1 MIDKILA
8 LKARGVTFLIIEH
21 NMDLVMRICRPL
33 IVMAQGRVIAR
44 GSPDEVRNDP
54 RVLDAYLGE
63 ATAVSDAL
71 LAVHDVVAGYVPG
84 LPIVHGVS
92 LQVSAREVVSIIGP
106 NGAGKSTLLK
116 ALIGMIPVAAGR
128 VTLLGADVTGL
139 PSHALVRRGLAFVPQ
154 TGNIFSTLTVQENL
168 IVGGHTVATGLADR
182 LARAFDAFP
191 DLASKRRQKAS
202 VLSGG
207 QRQMLAIARA
217 LMTDPAVILLDEPT
231 AGLAPKVVT
240 EVFADLRRLAERDV
254 AVLMVEQ
261 NAKAALRVSDRGYVL
276 AEGRNRHAG
285 QAAALLADPALGAAF
300 LGQRPPA
307 AEPQ

>member
-1 MIDKILA
+1 VSASL
-8 LKARGVTFLIIEH
+8 RE
-21 NMDLVMRICRPL
+21 PL
-33 IVMAQGRVIAR
+33 L
-44 GSPDEVRNDP
+44 E
-54 RVLDAYLGE
+54 
-63 ATAVSDAL
+63 
-71 LAVHDVVAGYVPG
+71 VHDVVAGYVPG

-92 LQVSAREVVSIIGP
+92 LAVCAREVVSIIGP

-116 ALIGMIPVAAGR
+116 ALIGLVSLTAGR
-128 VTLLGADVTGL
+128 VTLRGADVSGL
-139 PSHALVRRGLAFVPQ
+139 PSHALIRCGLAFVPQ

-168 IVGGHTVATGLADR
+168 VVGGHTVATGLADR
-182 LARAFDAFP
+182 LARAFEAFP
-191 DLASKRRQKAS
+191 DLAPKRRQKAS

-217 LMTDPAVILLDEPT
+217 LMTDPSVILLDEPT
-231 AGLAPKVVT
+231 AGLAPKVVG
-240 EVFADLRRLAERDV
+240 EVFVDLRRLAERGV

-300 LGQRPPA
+300 LGQRPA
-307 AEPQ
+307 SSAGAH